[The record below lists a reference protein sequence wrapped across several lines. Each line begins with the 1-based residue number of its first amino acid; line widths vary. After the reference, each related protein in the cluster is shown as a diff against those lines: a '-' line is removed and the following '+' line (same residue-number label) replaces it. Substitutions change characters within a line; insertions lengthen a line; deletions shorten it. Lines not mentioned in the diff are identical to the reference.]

1 MERSDF
7 NRLMERYLKNEV
19 SEQERIK
26 IEAWLEVRKT
36 DGGDIEFS
44 GEDQENLFRKITSN
58 MDNLDEIIA
67 LRPEKEKKAT
77 SGRWLMG
84 IAASLLIVSLVS
96 LVVWTAFKPRD
107 NKLEVVSKDGVE
119 KVILNDGTLVWLR
132 GKSKLIY
139 YEKSDGF
146 RYGKLEGE
154 ALFEV
159 AKDAAHPFALE
170 CADVEIKV
178 LGTSFNVK
186 TTNDRLELRVL
197 TGKVHVLSGKNKQSI
212 DVEPNEQVI
221 YNGEG
226 EIKKSSMDKGALPAL
241 TANTE
246 YNMVFSNTLMDEV
259 LKKLEDKFNVS
270 IKGTNEP
277 IGNCRITAD
286 FTDHSLDS
294 SLQMISETLSVAY
307 AKEGNTITLSGSGC
321 K

>member
-7 NRLMERYLKNEV
+7 SRLMERYLKDEV

-36 DGGDIEFS
+36 SGGDLEFS
-44 GEDQENLFRKITSN
+44 SEDQENLFRKITSN

-67 LRPEKEKKAT
+67 LRPEKEKK
-77 SGRWLMG
+77 SNRLLG
-84 IAASLLIVSLVS
+84 IAASLLIVSVVS
-96 LVVWTAFKPRD
+96 LVVWTVFKQGS
-107 NKLEVVSKDGVE
+107 NKLQVVSKDGVE

-139 YEKSDGF
+139 YEKSNGF

-159 AKDAAHPFALE
+159 AKDADHPFELE
-170 CADVEIKV
+170 CADIEIKV

-186 TTNDRLELRVL
+186 TTNNLLELKVL
-197 TGKVHVLSGKNKQSI
+197 TGKVHVLSERNKQSI

-221 YNGEG
+221 YYGEG
-226 EIKKSSMDKGALPAL
+226 EIKKSSMAVDALPAL

-246 YNMVFSNTLMDEV
+246 YTMSFRNTLMQEV

-270 IKGTNEP
+270 IKSTNEQ

-294 SLQMISETLSVAY
+294 SLQMISETLSIAY
-307 AKEGNTITLSGSGC
+307 SKKGNTITLSGSGC

>member
-7 NRLMERYLKNEV
+7 SRLMERYLKDEV

-36 DGGDIEFS
+36 DGGDLEFS
-44 GEDQENLFRKITSN
+44 SGDQENLFRKITSN

-67 LRPEKEKKAT
+67 LRPEIEKKT
-77 SGRWLMG
+77 SSHRWLLG
-84 IAASLLIVSLVS
+84 IAASILIVSLVS
-96 LVVWTAFKPRD
+96 LGLWTAFRQRN
-107 NKLEVVSKDGVE
+107 NKLEVVSKEGVE

-132 GKSKLIY
+132 GKSKLSY
-139 YEKSDGF
+139 YEQSNGF
-146 RYGKLEGE
+146 RYGRLEGE

-159 AKDAAHPFALE
+159 AKDAAHPFVLA
-170 CADVEIKV
+170 CAGVEIKV

-186 TTNDRLELRVL
+186 TTHDLLELKVL
-197 TGKVHVLSGKNKQSI
+197 TGKVHVLSEKNNLSI

-226 EIKKSSMDKGALPAL
+226 EIKKSSVDKETLPAL

-246 YNMVFSNTLMDEV
+246 YTMSFRNTLMQEV
-259 LKKLEDKFNVS
+259 LKKLEDKFNVN
-270 IKGTNEP
+270 IEETNEQ
-277 IGNCRITAD
+277 ISHCRITAD

-294 SLQMISETLSVAY
+294 SLQMISETLSIKY
-307 AKEGNTITLSGSGC
+307 SKEGNTITLSGSGC

>member
-7 NRLMERYLKNEV
+7 SRLMERYLKDEV

-36 DGGDIEFS
+36 DGGDLEFS
-44 GEDQENLFRKITSN
+44 REDQENLFRKITSN
-58 MDNLDEIIA
+58 MNNLDEIIA
-67 LRPEKEKKAT
+67 LRPEIEKKT
-77 SGRWLMG
+77 SSHRWLLG
-84 IAASLLIVSLVS
+84 IAASLLVVSLVS
-96 LVVWTAFKPRD
+96 LVLWTVFKQNN
-107 NKLEVVSKDGVE
+107 NKLEAVSKEGVE

-132 GKSKLIY
+132 GKSKLSY
-139 YEKSDGF
+139 YEKSNGF

-159 AKDAAHPFALE
+159 AKDAAHPFVLR
-170 CADVEIKV
+170 CADIEIKV

-186 TTNDRLELRVL
+186 TANTLLELKVL
-197 TGKVHVLSGKNKQSI
+197 TGKVHVLSEKNKQSI

-221 YNGEG
+221 YNGDG
-226 EIKKSSMDKGALPAL
+226 EIKKSSIDKEALPAL

-246 YNMVFSNTLMDEV
+246 YRMSFRNTSMRDV
-259 LKKLEDKFNVS
+259 LKKFEDKFNVS
-270 IKGTNEP
+270 IQRTNEE

-286 FTDHSLDS
+286 FTDHSLES
-294 SLQMISETLSVAY
+294 SLQMISETLSIAY
-307 AKEGNTITLSGSGC
+307 SKEGNTITLTGNGC